1 MNGLRLLREDRMDI
15 KELEKFVEE
24 IVEKLQALL
33 K

>member
-1 MNGLRLLREDRMDI
+1 MNGLRLLGEDKMDI